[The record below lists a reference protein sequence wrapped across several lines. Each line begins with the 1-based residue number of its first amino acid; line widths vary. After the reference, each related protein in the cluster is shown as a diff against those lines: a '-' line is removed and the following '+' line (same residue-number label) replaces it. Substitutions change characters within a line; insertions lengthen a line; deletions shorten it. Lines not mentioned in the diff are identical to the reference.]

1 MIPIPLERDDLCEI
15 CFATEDV
22 IKLKNCTHSICLKC
36 LSVNDLVYCPIT
48 ECRKKLS
55 DVDIHRKKIYV
66 RSLEHLGR
74 KHLINIRQKLQK

>member
-1 MIPIPLERDDLCEI
+1 VKSVLQQ
-15 CFATEDV
+15 
-22 IKLKNCTHSICLKC
+22 KNCTHSICLKC

-66 RSLEHLGR
+66 RSLEYLGR